1 MVISRKVLLS
11 PVLIVKEKEVSLVK
25 VTRKG
30 QVTLPKKTRERLG
43 IREGDYLVATEV
55 DDLVVLRKFSLPNWD
70 ELFAYGERFAAEEG
84 ITRDDVLTA
93 IRAVRRGA

>member
-11 PVLIVKEKEVSLVK
+11 TVLTVKEKEVSLVK

-30 QVTLPKKTRERLG
+30 QVTIPQKTRERLG

-55 DDLVVLRKFSLPNWD
+55 NDLVILRKFSLPSWD
-70 ELFAYGERFAAEEG
+70 ELFAHGEKFAAEEG
-84 ITRDDVLTA
+84 ITREDVLTA